1 MVLSNNMQITADFGS
16 NGSLLLG
23 GEKEFSFSL
32 SNLSDSEKMYNVSAI
47 LTLSNNLSIVSSVPS
62 WTYSDTSDNTYT
74 TTNFKD
80 FSANEVNIPIS
91 YNISSANMVF
101 GKDITYFGESV
112 GVSLNVTWDSMP
124 RGSEDIGNIEYYTTF
139 TFLININRL
148 ELITSLPSKQLKGAG
163 SSTSEATNTFSFILS
178 VYNTTEISSTFTLEN
193 ILPNGFRYLG
203 EYTYLIE
210 PATSTI
216 PIPTISDLNEN
227 NQQIMTWSNITLLQG
242 EYFSVEFSCSI
253 YERYAESQTFN
264 IGEIIT
270 HGTELTSYLS
280 LLGEDII
287 IEEVAS
293 TTAMDLIIFA
303 SQTETVVDIGIMY
316 DLFYSITIGGYFSFE
331 NLSLYCEVSDGLSI
345 LSAPTGTIGGFSIEG
360 YTPVTFAIDSMIA
373 NETLTK
379 TISVIVDELYTLDED
394 FVYSGDIFTT
404 FSVIEGTNTETAEI
418 AMDTGSNSQ
427 QITLPTI
434 TKELISIQYRNGTA
448 KTIDTVAPLDFIT
461 YRLRYDSTGI
471 SAVQKNIL
479 LDDFFP
485 LDCDLPTD
493 ENVVQ
498 LQGDF
503 ISSETI
509 SPHGLRWILGD
520 LTEPTIWEI
529 EVTAQVLEDA
539 TDLLNDNLFKLT
551 GDKKNG
557 ETYSLRENVTF
568 VLGMPNITFT
578 RVIEDVDINAI
589 KSSDVLKAVITIVNE
604 QSDTATDAFNFRMI
618 ANLSGGVTFDPS
630 GIVVTEG
637 TGSVSDVVTTDTTA
651 SITIDRLLVG
661 EYLVLTYYADIPD
674 LVAPSTTYTVA
685 SQLEIPYTQYY
696 DVLEDNVKYLTSA
709 YKSNYTINSE
719 AIDISYYT
727 DKTTAEIGE
736 DLNYTFKSTVPL
748 GTVIYNY
755 SLEDLL
761 HEHQVYVGNAYING
775 EEVIPSI
782 SDNTIIFPELA
793 ELDSRELAQDVEYK
807 FTANILSGGTESQE
821 LQTSTATF
829 LYEDSTGTEFS
840 DFATTTVTIGNP
852 QLTLSVTSSGETIYT
867 NKDSTITINIGNSGE
882 AGITDLVVNVPLS
895 SDVVYKSSTT
905 TKGTLI
911 FDEDSNTL
919 TFSMGDEIFETTD
932 NVTITIT
939 LRCDSETYSGDTFSF
954 YAQSLP
960 YKNTESETQEYP
972 SVTSQTFYLTAE
984 PSLLL
989 SIYAP
994 YRNQNHQGYV
1004 MVSPNT
1010 TATVPYNIINNG
1022 GGIDS
1027 VILSVTASKYPYTI
1041 NVGSTIY
1048 ATVPENTAY
1057 SGTPAPL
1064 EDLTV
1069 GTINTIDLVFAIPD
1083 TQLYDTNPFVV
1094 TATSATDESVT
1105 MSIDTFMID
1114 PW

>member
-1 MVLSNNMQITADFGS
+1 MLLSDNMQILADFGS
-16 NGSLLLG
+16 TASLLLG
-23 GEKEFSFSL
+23 GEKAFNFSL
-32 SNLSDSEKMYNVSAI
+32 SNSSNTDKLYNVSAE
-47 LTLSNNLSIVSSVPS
+47 LTLSNNLSVANSEPL
-62 WTYSDTSDNTYT
+62 WTSSDNTNNTYT
-74 TTNFKD
+74 ITNFKD
-80 FSANEVNIPIS
+80 FSANEVDIPLS
-91 YNISSANMVF
+91 FTISSENMIF
-101 GKDITYFGESV
+101 GKDINNFGESV
-112 GVSLNVTWDSMP
+112 GVTLNVTWDSMP
-124 RGSEDIGNIEYYTTF
+124 RGSEDTGNIEYYTTF

-148 ELITSLPSKQLKGAG
+148 ELTTSLPSKQLKGGG
-163 SSTSEATNTFSFILS
+163 SSTAEATHTFSFILS
-178 VYNTTEISSTFTLEN
+178 VYNTTETSSSFTLEN

-216 PIPTISDLNEN
+216 PLPTISDLNEN
-227 NQQIMTWSNITLLQG
+227 NQQIMTWSNITLLKG
-242 EYFSVEFSCSI
+242 EYFSIEFSCSI
-253 YERYAESQTFN
+253 YERYAENQTYN
-264 IGEIIT
+264 IGEIIS

-280 LLGEDII
+280 LIGEGII

-345 LSAPTGTIGGFSIEG
+345 LSAPTGAVGEFSLNG
-360 YTPVTFAIDSMIA
+360 YTPITFAIDGMTA

-394 FVYSGDIFTT
+394 YVYSGDIFTT
-404 FSVIEGTNTETAEI
+404 FSVVEGKNTETSEI
-418 AMDTGSNSQ
+418 AMDTGNNSQ

-434 TKELISIQYRNGTA
+434 TKELITIQYRNGTA
-448 KTIDTVAPLDFIT
+448 KTIDTVAPLDFVT
-461 YRLRYDSTGI
+461 YRLKYDSTGI
-471 SAVQKNIL
+471 RAVQKNIL

-493 ENVVQ
+493 ENIIQ
-498 LQGDF
+498 IQGNF

-509 SPHGLRWILGD
+509 SPHGLRWTLGD
-520 LTEPTIWEI
+520 LSEPTIWEI
-529 EVTAQVLEDA
+529 EVTTQVLEDA
-539 TDLLNDNLFKLT
+539 TNLLNDNLFKLT

-568 VLGMPNITFT
+568 VLGLPNITFS

-604 QSDTATDAFNFRMI
+604 KSDTATDAFNFRMI
-618 ANLSGGVTFDPS
+618 ANLSGGITFDPS

-674 LVAPSTTYTVA
+674 LISPNTTYAVA

-696 DVLEDNVKYLTSA
+696 DVLEDNVKYITTA
-709 YKSNYTINSE
+709 YKSNYTIKSE
-719 AIDISYYT
+719 PIGISYYT
-727 DKTTAEIGE
+727 DKITAEIGE
-736 DLNYTFKSTVPL
+736 NLDYTFKATVPL

-755 SLEDLL
+755 NLEDLL
-761 HEHQVYVGNAYING
+761 HEHQVYLGNAYING
-775 EEVIPSI
+775 EEVTPLVSN
-782 SDNTIIFPELA
+782 NTVIFPELA
-793 ELDSRELAQDVEYK
+793 ELDSRETTQDVEYK
-807 FTANILSGGTESQE
+807 FTANILEGGIEPQE

-829 LYEDSTGTEFS
+829 VYENSTGAELS

-852 QLTLSVTSSGETIYT
+852 QLTLAVTSSGETIYT
-867 NKDSTITINIGNSGE
+867 NKDTTITINIGNSGG
-882 AGITDLVVNVPLS
+882 AGITDLVVNIPLS
-895 SDVVYKSSTT
+895 SDVIYKSSSTT
-905 TKGTLI
+905 DGYLT
-911 FDEDSNTL
+911 FDEYSNTL
-919 TFSMGDEIFETTD
+919 TFSMGDEILETTD
-932 NVTITIT
+932 NVTVTIT
-939 LRCDSETYSGDTFSF
+939 LRCNSETYSGNTFSF

-1041 NVGSTIY
+1041 NVGNTIY
-1048 ATVPENTAY
+1048 ETVPENTAY
-1057 SGTPAPL
+1057 SGIPIPL
-1064 EDLTV
+1064 QDLTV

-1083 TQLYDTNPFVV
+1083 TQLYDTNPFIV
-1094 TATSATDESVT
+1094 TATSATDETVT

-1114 PW
+1114 P